1 MPVLRFIGHMLAVL
15 VWLILAF
22 VLLLVLYSWAGE
34 ARRARLVSW
43 WSRGLLRLSG
53 IRVNVRGAPLTGHG
67 GLWIANHVSWVD
79 IFLLNSVQATSFIAK
94 QEIRNWPV
102 LGWLVAAVGT
112 LFIERGNRRAVP
124 HVSMMMRKR
133 FDRGQRIGLFPEGTT
148 SDGLDVLYFHGGLF
162 EAAMRSGAAIQPVA
176 LCYRHHGK
184 RSAFAAYV
192 GEQTLLQNVWKVWG
206 HGGVSVDVVF
216 LPELA
221 GTDHPDVQRQAVAKR
236 AYEAI
241 RHEVLK
247 PD

>member
-1 MPVLRFIGHMLAVL
+1 MRALRFAGHLLAVL
-15 VWLILAF
+15 GWLLLAF
-22 VLLLVLYSWAGE
+22 AVLLFLYSWSGE
-34 ARRARLVSW
+34 ARRARLVRW

-53 IRVNVRGAPLTGHG
+53 IRVNVRGTPLIGHG

-124 HVSMMMRKR
+124 HVSAMMRKR
-133 FDRGQRIGLFPEGTT
+133 LDRGQRIGLFPEGTT
-148 SDGLDVLYFHGGLF
+148 SDGLDVLHFHGGLF

-176 LCYRHHGK
+176 LCYRHHGR

-192 GEQTLLQNVWKVWG
+192 GDQTLVQNVWKVWG

-236 AYEAI
+236 AFEAI
-241 RHEVLK
+241 RHEVVK

>member
-1 MPVLRFIGHMLAVL
+1 MQVLRFGFHLLAVVCWIL
-15 VWLILAF
+15 LAF
-22 VLLLVLYSWAGE
+22 VLLLVLYTWAGE
-34 ARRARLVSW
+34 GRRARLISW

-53 IRVNVRGAPLTGHG
+53 VRMNVIGTPLTGHG

-79 IFLLNSVQATSFIAK
+79 IFLLNSVQATAFIAK

-102 LGWLVAAVGT
+102 LGLLVASVGT

-124 HVSMMMRKR
+124 RISELMRER
-133 FDRGQRIGLFPEGTT
+133 FERGQRIGLFPEGTT
-148 SDGLDVLYFHGGLF
+148 SDGLDVLHFHGGLF

-184 RSAFAAYV
+184 RSDFAAYV
-192 GEQTLLQNVWKVWG
+192 GDQSLLQNVWKVWG
-206 HGGVSVDVVF
+206 GGGVSVDVVF

-221 GTDHPDVQRQAVAKR
+221 NTDDPDVQRQVVAR
-236 AYEAI
+236 QAFDVI
-241 RHEVLK
+241 RHEVVK